1 MLPSKYSKSDSSVNK
16 KGSAVA
22 VTPTND
28 GGKVYNDNS
37 WHQIIATRIQALGN
51 ITMDG
56 QYTGNQFIEITL
68 LLLRVLFTCFFTTCV
83 HSYRKKFT
91 HFSDCFLTV

>member
-1 MLPSKYSKSDSSVNK
+1 MDSSVNK

-28 GGKVYNDNS
+28 GGKEYNDNS

-51 ITMDG
+51 ITIDG
-56 QYTGNQFIEITL
+56 QYTGNQSKF
-68 LLLRVLFTCFFTTCV
+68 VWLFW
-83 HSYRKKFT
+83 Y
-91 HFSDCFLTV
+91 FSGCCSFA